1 MFGVSM
7 KLRWFICVA
16 FTHAYSIQN
25 TNDNNKSFRRP
36 KSTTRERCARCA
48 RVRRTTQVRIANSH
62 FFSQSNLSFSD
73 NDIRLIFRFCYSVSP
88 IFLFGRG
95 IDARLSLRFMFV
107 FLMKQRI
114 ARKSWS
120 NSIRSA
126 ISSSF
131 VVLSNRLISVDCLR
145 LILTIECR
153 VVFWRSWTQ

>member
-7 KLRWFICVA
+7 KLRFICVA

-25 TNDNNKSFRRP
+25 TNDNKKSFRRP

-62 FFSQSNLSFSD
+62 FFLNQTCLLATT
-73 NDIRLIFRFCYSVSP
+73 ICLIFRFCYSVSP